1 MPLPTSDSES
11 TSQHSDNVDIFGGRS
26 VNGESTRVQ
35 HSRPNR
41 PAINPSYSSILSDS
55 EVTDSGGLT
64 LKQMLASG
72 QSKQGI
78 PSQVESAVSTT
89 LSSSGISQFKN
100 NALSLSNMQSTLPRA
115 TSPKKEIVSPS
126 GSTSSVVSPVGR
138 GSPTVQQVAP
148 GSISPQRLS
157 LSLNSAGPAVG
168 IGRGRGRLLDSLL
181 NTDKT
186 EVQTSPNVAPNSS
199 PTGNIQKSSP
209 SPLQAALMGKGRG
222 LMLMNT
228 LNDTPLRQP
237 VAEVTRVTNNPMASN
252 SGYSSADG
260 ASSGSESSTR
270 KPRSRLP
277 KKALQQQEERKRR
290 STSSGR
296 VHFSENE
303 EILTK
308 K

>member
-1 MPLPTSDSES
+1 MSD
-11 TSQHSDNVDIFGGRS
+11 
-26 VNGESTRVQ
+26 
-35 HSRPNR
+35 
-41 PAINPSYSSILSDS
+41 
-55 EVTDSGGLT
+55 GGLT

-78 PSQVESAVSTT
+78 PSPVESAVSTT

-100 NALSLSNMQSTLPRA
+100 NALSLSNMQSSQPRA
-115 TSPKKEIVSPS
+115 TLLKKEIVSPS
-126 GSTSSVVSPVGR
+126 GSTSSVESPVGR
-138 GSPTVQQVAP
+138 GSTVQQVAP

-186 EVQTSPNVAPNSS
+186 EVQMSPNVAPNSS